1 MHGDNMNGK
10 WIVFIQPFSNQLPI
24 KALYNY
30 CKHSPA
36 QVYIQTPMTV
46 SAMQETDSSSRAVR
60 VWCLAQGHLGTQLGV
75 GVGIA
80 KEVTIRFVSRFTC
93 HDAILSRCI
102 AILELLRCIAMHCEF
117 SLNTVKKKLSHYQW
131 LTGCV

>member
-1 MHGDNMNGK
+1 MFNVEKYFDIQQDNPASK
-10 WIVFIQPFSNQLPI
+10 YSQLMQRQS
-24 KALYNY
+24 
-30 CKHSPA
+30 CDHRFESP
-36 QVYIQTPMTV
+36 
-46 SAMQETDSSSRAVR
+46 
-60 VWCLAQGHLGTQLGV
+60 V